1 MSLAFSPD
9 NQQFIEQ
16 ALSAGTFPSEQAL
29 LDEAVAQLR
38 EREETLAA
46 VREGLAQAERGEGMT
61 VEEADARF
69 RKKYGIPRRERA

>member
-1 MSLAFSPD
+1 MSLTFSPD

-16 ALSAGTFPSEQAL
+16 ALSAGTFPSKEAL

-46 VREGLAQAERGEGMT
+46 VREGLAQAERGEGMDFD
-61 VEEADARF
+61 EAKDMLLNEF
-69 RKKYGIPRRERA
+69 RVGETI